1 MVLVNYVAV
10 ENNLVITYSL
20 SVIFQGGSGRQ
31 FKGVQASE
39 TEIIKYI
46 KDSVQAR
53 VQEKR
58 IYRNDTVN
66 VQLCIEWGIFWLL
79 TGVYGFGCKQDLRI
93 CDV

>member
-1 MVLVNYVAV
+1 MLTS
-10 ENNLVITYSL
+10 TY
-20 SVIFQGGSGRQ
+20 FGDCNDRQ

-39 TEIIKYI
+39 NEIIKYI

-66 VQLCIEWGIFWLL
+66 VQL
-79 TGVYGFGCKQDLRI
+79 
-93 CDV
+93 